1 MCTNPTN
8 DLESL
13 AQASSNGDRQSL
25 ERFAA
30 QTWEIALN
38 ITEIKLQGNKIRR
51 WIDPC
56 DVAQIV
62 SFKAC
67 QIIDNPARYP
77 NVVHWPALLRQMTLR
92 TITDMARSLKKEFA
106 TIHSQSLVDLKASS
120 IRFDRNPIE
129 SLEYREHHRSLIR
142 SIRAHLPKHLRPIW
156 VLRAKGLS
164 WKKIACIHGGHPQTL
179 RIRFNNAVERISTK
193 QIERIG
199 S

>member
-8 DLESL
+8 ALESL
-13 AQASSNGDRQSL
+13 AQASANGDRQSL

-38 ITEIKLQGNKIRR
+38 IAEIKLQGNKIRR

-92 TITDMARSLKKEFA
+92 TITDMARSLKKELGM
-106 TIHSQSLVDLKASS
+106 IHSPALIALDASS
-120 IRFDRNPIE
+120 KTDSRTSIE
-129 SLEYREHHRSLIR
+129 FMETREHNRAMIRMIR
-142 SIRAHLPKHLRPIW
+142 SNLPKQLRPIW
-156 VLRAKGLS
+156 HLRARGLS
-164 WKKIACIHGGHPQTL
+164 WNSIAKIHGGHPQTM
-179 RIRFNNAVERISTK
+179 RIRFNAEVKKISPK
-193 QIERIG
+193 PLVR
-199 S
+199 